1 MRILTLF
8 TLLVWSVSLKG
19 MEISAFKHDSV
30 PVTDKANSHAL
41 FYDSLQVKASRHRI
55 TRWLYDKMICT
66 THDTVNT
73 REILSYEYY
82 KRFANRTIGNIRIK
96 SLDVFGPDFDDTNR
110 VAKIGIEKLAN
121 KLHSK
126 SNLSVIHKNLW
137 IKEGQKLDPDL
148 MMDNER
154 LLRSL
159 PYLKDVRFIIT
170 PRPENDQIVDV
181 LILTKDVFSFGLSG
195 SVGNIKKGDVGV
207 YDKNI
212 LGVGHEVGLR
222 LVGHADKTPHIGFET
237 YYAVNNVMGNFINI
251 SAEYANTW
259 QKQDVAFSMQRDFL
273 RPQSVYAGG
282 ITAFRT
288 FRATQVNPNDIVIS
302 NSNLNF
308 IYLDGWYG
316 RRLNLGVNQNDKRF
330 QTTLAGRIRYTSFFN
345 RPAADSSNNQYYAN
359 STFYLA
365 GLSFSERYWVRD
377 HLVYSY
383 GITEDI
389 PKGYLHEL
397 VFGYDHNEFG
407 DRWYSHLFL
416 SSGNIF
422 RKQPFYF
429 YASLGV
435 GSFWR
440 KSGFQQGIIDFKTNF
455 ISSLFHIRSV
465 QARQFVTLNYTF
477 GINRFDEEFL
487 LLSNPDGIR
496 GFGSHLGK
504 GQQRLTL
511 KVENVFFQNTA
522 YYNFKSAFFT
532 FFDLG
537 LIGSANK
544 VIFADDYYAGIGIGL
559 RIRNENLIFKTI
571 QLRLAFYP
579 YHPSDVGAVGFILD
593 EVSKSSFY
601 SFQPREPEP
610 LQFR

>member
-1 MRILTLF
+1 MRILAIIF
-8 TLLVWSVSLKG
+8 LVIWSVSLKG
-19 MEISAFKHDSV
+19 MEISAFKHDSIRTREV
-30 PVTDKANSHAL
+30 RKSPEL
-41 FYDSLQVKASRHRI
+41 FYDSLQVKASRHKL
-55 TRWLYDKMICT
+55 TRWLYGKMVRT
-66 THDTVNT
+66 NTDTVNT
-73 REILSYEYY
+73 REVLSYEYY
-82 KRFANRTIGNIRIK
+82 KSFGNRTIGNIRIK
-96 SLDVFGPDFDDTNR
+96 SLDVFGPDFDDTTR
-110 VAKIGIEKLAN
+110 VTKIGIEKLAN

-126 SNLSVIHKNLW
+126 SNLNVIRKNLW

-159 PYLKDVRFIIT
+159 PYLKDVRFVLI
-170 PRPENDQIVDV
+170 PRPENEQIVDV
-181 LILTKDVFSFGLSG
+181 LIMTKDVFSFGLSG
-195 SVGNIKKGDVGV
+195 SVGNINKGDVGI

-212 LGVGHEVGLR
+212 LGVGHEVGIQM
-222 LVGHADKTPHIGFET
+222 VGHTDKTPHIGFET
-237 YYAVNNVMGNFINI
+237 YYAVNNVMGNFINF
-251 SAEYANTW
+251 SAQYANTW
-259 QKQDVAFSMQRDFL
+259 QKQEVSFSIQRDFL

-282 ITAFRT
+282 ITLLRT
-288 FRATQVNPNDIVIS
+288 FRSTQINPTDIVIS
-302 NSNLNF
+302 QSNLNF

-316 RRLNLGVNQNDKRF
+316 RRLKLGLNANDSRF
-330 QTTLAGRIRYTSFFN
+330 QMTLAGRVRYTSFFD
-345 RPAADSSNNQYYAN
+345 RPVPDPENNQYFAN

-365 GLSFSERYWVRD
+365 GLSFSQRSYIRD

-407 DRWYSHLFL
+407 DRWYSHVFL

-422 RKQPFYF
+422 KKQPYYF
-429 YASLGV
+429 YASLGA

-440 KSGFQQGIIDFKTNF
+440 KNGLEQGVIDFKANF
-455 ISSLFHIRSV
+455 ISPLFHIRAI
-465 QARQFVTLNYTF
+465 QARQFVTMNYTF
-477 GINRFDEEFL
+477 GINRFDDEYL

-496 GFGSHLGK
+496 GFGSHVGK

-511 KVENVFFQNTA
+511 KIENVFFQNA
-522 YYNFKSAFFT
+522 AFYNFKSAFFT

-544 VIFADDYYAGIGIGL
+544 VIFADDYYAGLGIGL

-579 YHPSDVGAVGFILD
+579 YHPADVRAVGFILD
-593 EVSKSSFY
+593 EISRSTFY
-601 SFQPREPEP
+601 SFQPRGPEP

>member
-1 MRILTLF
+1 MRILAIIF
-8 TLLVWSVSLKG
+8 LVIWSVSLKG
-19 MEISAFKHDSV
+19 MEISAFKHDTIRTREVRKS
-30 PVTDKANSHAL
+30 PEL
-41 FYDSLQVKASRHRI
+41 FYDSLQVKASRHKL
-55 TRWLYDKMICT
+55 TRWLYGKMVRT
-66 THDTVNT
+66 NTDTVNT
-73 REILSYEYY
+73 REVLSYEYY
-82 KRFANRTIGNIRIK
+82 KSFGNRTIGNIRIK
-96 SLDVFGPDFDDTNR
+96 SLDVFGPDFDDTTR
-110 VAKIGIEKLAN
+110 VTKIGIEKLAN

-126 SNLSVIHKNLW
+126 SNLNVIRKNLW

-159 PYLKDVRFIIT
+159 PYLKDVRFVLI
-170 PRPENDQIVDV
+170 PRPENEQIVDV
-181 LILTKDVFSFGLSG
+181 LIMTKDVFSFGLSG
-195 SVGNIKKGDVGV
+195 SVGNINKGDVGI

-212 LGVGHEVGLR
+212 LGVGHEVGIQM
-222 LVGHADKTPHIGFET
+222 VGHTDKTPHIGFET
-237 YYAVNNVMGNFINI
+237 YYAVNNVMGNFINF
-251 SAEYANTW
+251 SAQYANTW
-259 QKQDVAFSMQRDFL
+259 QKQEVSFSIQRDFL

-282 ITAFRT
+282 ITLLRT
-288 FRATQVNPNDIVIS
+288 FRSTQISPTDIVIS
-302 NSNLNF
+302 QSNLNF

-316 RRLNLGVNQNDKRF
+316 RRLKLGLNANDSRF
-330 QTTLAGRIRYTSFFN
+330 QMTLAGRVRYTSFFD
-345 RPAADSSNNQYYAN
+345 RPVPDPENNQYFAN

-365 GLSFSERYWVRD
+365 GLSFSQRSYIRD

-397 VFGYDHNEFG
+397 VFGFDHNEFG
-407 DRWYSHLFL
+407 DRWYSHVFL

-422 RKQPFYF
+422 KKQPYYF
-429 YASLGV
+429 YASLGA

-440 KSGFQQGIIDFKTNF
+440 KNGLEQGVIDFKANF
-455 ISSLFHIRSV
+455 ISPLFHIRAI
-465 QARQFVTLNYTF
+465 QARQFVTMNYTF
-477 GINRFDEEFL
+477 GINRFDDEYL

-496 GFGSHLGK
+496 GFGSHVGK

-511 KVENVFFQNTA
+511 KIENVFFQNA
-522 YYNFKSAFFT
+522 AFYNFKSAFFT

-544 VIFADDYYAGIGIGL
+544 VIFADDYYAGLGIGL

-579 YHPSDVGAVGFILD
+579 YHPADVSAVGFILD
-593 EVSKSSFY
+593 EISRSTFY
-601 SFQPREPEP
+601 SFQPRGPEP